1 MGTIKANGTYYY
13 VSSSKITTPSIKIV
27 GTDMVQ
33 TIEWHTVDL
42 GGGHT
47 TNIPNRVYK
56 PMQTTMYIPL
66 FVGNKGSTVD
76 YNRYRY
82 TLGGLKIGN
91 YHAATSREF
100 INHAPTA
107 TLSASATRVAQYTDV
122 TLTCTASDPD
132 GDDLTD
138 IRWYEKRNGEWHSDT
153 GWGLTRRVF
162 SFDCTTKEYYV
173 VVADKYNAYAT
184 TNTVSITWYDPNHT
198 PYITIGNTP
207 GSSSYGNINFTI
219 SYHDDDSD
227 TCTVQYG
234 YRVIGS
240 GGVIYENAQRSF
252 NTGTS
257 PSNATIYV
265 AVNAPVVYGYYR
277 IFARITDSKGASDVS
292 YRDILYVA
300 PPDHAYKCKVDCY
313 RVEEK
318 ESDGPY
324 AGRKKDAW
332 YASITPIKYPSQY
345 AGLEII
351 RYDMSTVTIRPYVVV
366 PKKVTKQVLNAW
378 GYGYHEVTVTE
389 NVREAAGT
397 AHTFAVTFPSDKG
410 RQYAHTFTFEWD

>member
-207 GSSSYGNINFTI
+207 GSSSDGNINFTI

-292 YRDILYVA
+292 YRDIPYVA
-300 PPDHAYKCKVDCY
+300 PPDHAYKCKVECY
-313 RVEEK
+313 RIEESK
-318 ESDGPY
+318 SGPY
-324 AGRKKDAW
+324 GGTTKKDEW
-332 YASITPIKYPSQY
+332 YAKITPIKYPSQY

-351 RYDMSTVTIRPYVVV
+351 RYDMSTVTIQPYVIETYTEEEWV
-366 PKKVTKQVLNAW
+366 PSGYGGSYENVTKTRRV
-378 GYGYHEVTVTE
+378 Y
-389 NVREAAGT
+389 GT
-397 AHTFAVTFPSDKG
+397 AHTFAVTFPSNHG
-410 RQYAHTFTFEWD
+410 RQYAHTYTFEWD

>member
-56 PMQTTMYIPL
+56 PMQTTSYIPL

-107 TLSASATRVAQYTDV
+107 TLSASATRVPFRTNV
-122 TLTCTASDPD
+122 TYTCTASDPD
-132 GDDLTD
+132 GDQLT
-138 IRWYEKRNGEWHSDT
+138 YEWHFRDSASNGEWVNNT
-153 GWGLTRRVF
+153 GSTPTYTYSYPYSV
-162 SFDCTTKEYYV
+162 TQYVYV
-173 VVADKYNAYAT
+173 VVRDPYGGSVT
-184 TNTVSITWYDPNHT
+184 TNTVSVTWYDPNHA

-207 GSSSYGNINFTI
+207 GSSSYGNIKFTI

-227 TCTVQYG
+227 ACTVQYG
-234 YRVIGS
+234 YRTANS
-240 GGVIYENAQRSF
+240 SENTQRSF
-252 NTGTS
+252 TTGTS

-300 PPDHAYKCKVDCY
+300 PPDHAYKCKVECY
-313 RVEEK
+313 RVEET
-318 ESDGPY
+318 ESSDSPY

-351 RYDMSTVTIRPYVVV
+351 SYNSSTVTIRPYAIE
-366 PKKVTKQVLNAW
+366 PRQVTKQVLNPW
-378 GYGYHEVTVTE
+378 GYGYREVTVTE
-389 NVREAAGT
+389 NVQVPAGT

>member
-1 MGTIKANGTYYY
+1 MATIKANGASYFI
-13 VSSSKITTPSIKIV
+13 SSSKITTPSIKIA
-27 GTDMVQ
+27 GQ
-33 TIEWHTVDL
+33 
-42 GGGHT
+42 G
-47 TNIPNRVYK
+47 
-56 PMQTTMYIPL
+56 YIPL

-107 TLSASATRVAQYTDV
+107 TLSASATRLANGTNV
-122 TLTCTASDPD
+122 TLMCTASDPD
-132 GDDLTD
+132 GDRLIYAWHFRNSTGWHVGNSGSTLSTYGTD
-138 IRWYEKRNGEWHSDT
+138 ITVD
-153 GWGLTRRVF
+153 F
-162 SFDCTTKEYYV
+162 YV
-173 VVADKYNAYAT
+173 VVSDPYGASVT
-184 TNTVSITWYDPNHT
+184 TNTVSVTWYNPNHA

-265 AVNAPVVYGYYR
+265 AVDAPVVYGYYR
-277 IFARITDSKGASDVS
+277 IFARITDSHGASDVS

-300 PPDHAYKCKVDCY
+300 PPPDPAYKCRVECY
-313 RVEEK
+313 RTQEAR
-318 ESDGPY
+318 GPY
-324 AGRKKDAW
+324 GGYEDKWHVA
-332 YASITPIKYPSQY
+332 ITPIKYPSQY
-345 AGLEII
+345 AGLRVIW
-351 RYDMSTVTIRPYVVV
+351 YNASTVAIQPYAFEMRRVN
-366 PKKVTKQVLNAW
+366 KAVTPPW
-378 GYGYHEVTVTE
+378 GYGTWYTTVTE
-389 NVREAAGT
+389 NVQVDAGT
-397 AHTFAVTFPSDKG
+397 ARTFAVTFPSNKG

>member
-1 MGTIKANGTYYY
+1 MATIKANGASYFI
-13 VSSSKITTPSIKIV
+13 SSSKITTPSIKIN
-27 GTDMVQ
+27 GQ
-33 TIEWHTVDL
+33 
-42 GGGHT
+42 G
-47 TNIPNRVYK
+47 
-56 PMQTTMYIPL
+56 YIPL

-107 TLSASATRVAQYTDV
+107 TLSASATRVPFRTNV
-122 TLTCTASDPD
+122 TYTCTASDPD
-132 GDDLTD
+132 GDQLT
-138 IRWYEKRNGEWHSDT
+138 YEWHFRDSASNGEWVNNT
-153 GWGLTRRVF
+153 GSTPTYTYSYPYSV
-162 SFDCTTKEYYV
+162 TQYVYV
-173 VVADKYNAYAT
+173 VVRDPYGGSVT
-184 TNTVSITWYDPNHT
+184 TNTVSVTWYDPNHA

-227 TCTVQYG
+227 ACTVQYG
-234 YRVIGS
+234 YRTANS
-240 GGVIYENAQRSF
+240 SENTQRSF
-252 NTGTS
+252 TTGTS

-265 AVNAPVVYGYYR
+265 AVDAPVVYGYYR
-277 IFARITDSKGASDVS
+277 IFARITDSHGASDVS
-292 YRDILYVA
+292 YRDIPYVA
-300 PPDHAYKCKVDCY
+300 PPDPAYKCRVECY
-313 RVEEK
+313 RTQEAR
-318 ESDGPY
+318 GPY
-324 AGRKKDAW
+324 GGYEDKW

-345 AGLEII
+345 AGLYVV
-351 RYDMSTVTIRPYVVV
+351 RYDLSTVTIRPYVVV
-366 PKKVTKQVLNAW
+366 PKKVTKQVRNAW

-397 AHTFAVTFPSDKG
+397 ARTFAVTFPSNKG

>member
-1 MGTIKANGTYYY
+1 MATIKANGASYFI
-13 VSSSKITTPSIKIV
+13 SSSKITTPSIKIN
-27 GTDMVQ
+27 GQ
-33 TIEWHTVDL
+33 
-42 GGGHT
+42 G
-47 TNIPNRVYK
+47 
-56 PMQTTMYIPL
+56 YIPL

-107 TLSASATRVAQYTDV
+107 TLSASATRVPFRTNV
-122 TLTCTASDPD
+122 TYTCTASDPD
-132 GDDLTD
+132 GDQLT
-138 IRWYEKRNGEWHSDT
+138 YEWHFRDSASNGEWVNNT
-153 GWGLTRRVF
+153 GSTPTYTYSYPYSV
-162 SFDCTTKEYYV
+162 TQYVYV
-173 VVADKYNAYAT
+173 VVRDPYGGSVT
-184 TNTVSITWYDPNHT
+184 TNTVSVTWYDPNHP

-227 TCTVQYG
+227 ACTVQYG
-234 YRVIGS
+234 YRTIGS
-240 GGVIYENAQRSF
+240 GGSIYENTQRSF

-292 YRDILYVA
+292 YRDIPYVA
-300 PPDHAYKCKVDCY
+300 PPNHAYKCT
-313 RVEEK
+313 VECWRQK
-318 ESDGPY
+318 EQRGSYGGYTDE
-324 AGRKKDAW
+324 W

-351 RYDMSTVTIRPYVVV
+351 RYDRSTVTIQPYAIEARRVR
-366 PKKVTKQVLNAW
+366 KQVRNPW
-378 GYGYHEVTVTE
+378 GYGYSYETVTE
-389 NVREAAGT
+389 NVRVSAGT
-397 AHTFAVTFPSDKG
+397 ARTFAVTFPSNQG

>member
-1 MGTIKANGTYYY
+1 MGTIKANGASYF

-27 GTDMVQ
+27 GTDMVL
-33 TIEWHTVDL
+33 TIEREMHDL
-42 GGGHT
+42 GGGHIEYT
-47 TNIPNRVYK
+47 PYPVYK

-107 TLSASATRVAQYTDV
+107 TLSASATRVANGTRV

-132 GDDLTD
+132 GDSLGNFK
-138 IRWYEKRNGEWHSDT
+138 WYEKVNGSWGNGGNFGSTRVLSYSDT
-153 GWGLTRRVF
+153 TR
-162 SFDCTTKEYYV
+162 EYYV
-173 VVADKYNAYAT
+173 VVTDPYGASVT
-184 TNTVSITWYDPNHT
+184 TNTVSVTWYNPNHA

-207 GSSSYGNINFTI
+207 GSSSDGNINFTI

-234 YRVIGS
+234 YRAIGS
-240 GGVIYENAQRSF
+240 GGVLYEHTQRSF
-252 NTGTS
+252 TTGTS

-265 AVNAPVVYGYYR
+265 AVNDALMQYGYYR

-292 YRDILYVA
+292 YRDIPYVA
-300 PPDHAYKCKVDCY
+300 PPDHAYKCKVECY
-313 RVEEK
+313 RVEET

-324 AGRKKDAW
+324 SGRKKDAW

-351 RYDMSTVTIRPYVVV
+351 RYDMSTVTIQPYVIETYTEEEWV
-366 PKKVTKQVLNAW
+366 PSGYGGSWKNVTKTRRV
-378 GYGYHEVTVTE
+378 
-389 NVREAAGT
+389 AAGT
-397 AHTFAVTFPSDKG
+397 AHTFAVTFPSNQG
-410 RQYAHTFTFEWD
+410 RQYAHTYTFEWD

>member
-1 MGTIKANGTYYY
+1 MATIKANGASYFI
-13 VSSSKITTPSIKIV
+13 SSSKITTPSIKIN
-27 GTDMVQ
+27 GQ
-33 TIEWHTVDL
+33 
-42 GGGHT
+42 G
-47 TNIPNRVYK
+47 
-56 PMQTTMYIPL
+56 YIPL

-107 TLSASATRVAQYTDV
+107 TLSVNATSVPFRTNVTYT
-122 TLTCTASDPD
+122 CAASDPD
-132 GDDLTD
+132 GDQLT
-138 IRWYEKRNGEWHSDT
+138 YEWHLRDNWSNGELVRNT
-153 GWGLTRRVF
+153 GSTPTYT
-162 SFDCTTKEYYV
+162 SSYPYSATEYVYV
-173 VVADKYNAYAT
+173 VVRDPYGGSVT
-184 TNTVSITWYDPNHT
+184 TNTVSVTWYNPNHT

-207 GSSSYGNINFTI
+207 GSVSYGDINFTI

-227 TCTVQYG
+227 VCTVQYG
-234 YRVIGS
+234 YRYIGWD
-240 GGVIYENAQRSF
+240 ENAHAYSGNIAEHSRRSF
-252 NTGTS
+252 TTGTS
-257 PSNATIYV
+257 PSNATVYV
-265 AVNAPVVYGYYR
+265 AVENAPIVYGYYR
-277 IFARITDSKGASDVS
+277 IFARITDSHGASDVS
-292 YRDILYVA
+292 YRDIPYVA
-300 PPDHAYKCKVDCY
+300 PPPDPAYKCKVDCY

>member
-1 MGTIKANGTYYY
+1 MATIKANGASYFI
-13 VSSSKITTPSIKIV
+13 SSSKITTPSIKIA
-27 GTDMVQ
+27 GQ
-33 TIEWHTVDL
+33 
-42 GGGHT
+42 G
-47 TNIPNRVYK
+47 
-56 PMQTTMYIPL
+56 YIPL

-107 TLSASATRVAQYTDV
+107 TLSASATRLANGTNV
-122 TLTCTASDPD
+122 TLMCTASDPD
-132 GDDLTD
+132 GDRLIYAWHFRNSTGWHVGNSGSTLSTYGTD
-138 IRWYEKRNGEWHSDT
+138 ITVD
-153 GWGLTRRVF
+153 F
-162 SFDCTTKEYYV
+162 YV
-173 VVADKYNAYAT
+173 VVSDPYGASVT
-184 TNTVSITWYDPNHT
+184 TNTVSVTWYNPNHA

-292 YRDILYVA
+292 YRDIPYVA
-300 PPDHAYKCKVDCY
+300 PPDHAYKCKVECY
-313 RVEEK
+313 RIEESK
-318 ESDGPY
+318 SGPY
-324 AGRKKDAW
+324 GGTTKKDEW
-332 YASITPIKYPSQY
+332 YAKITPIKYPSQY

-351 RYDMSTVTIRPYVVV
+351 RYDMSTVTIQPYVIETYTEEEWV
-366 PKKVTKQVLNAW
+366 PSGYGGSYENVTKTRRV
-378 GYGYHEVTVTE
+378 Y
-389 NVREAAGT
+389 GT
-397 AHTFAVTFPSDKG
+397 AHTFAVTFPSNHG
-410 RQYAHTFTFEWD
+410 RQYAHTYTFEWD

>member
-1 MGTIKANGTYYY
+1 MGTIKANGASYF

-47 TNIPNRVYK
+47 TNIPNPVYK

-132 GDDLTD
+132 GDDLTY

-153 GWGLTRRVF
+153 GYGLTRRVF

-184 TNTVSITWYDPNHT
+184 TNTVSITWYDPNNT

-240 GGVIYENAQRSF
+240 GGVIYENTQRSF
-252 NTGTS
+252 TTGTS

-265 AVNAPVVYGYYR
+265 AVDAPVVYGYYR
-277 IFARITDSKGASDVS
+277 IFARITDSHGASDVS
-292 YRDILYVA
+292 YRDIPYVA
-300 PPDHAYKCKVDCY
+300 PPPDPAYKCKVECY
-313 RVEEK
+313 RTYETK
-318 ESDGPY
+318 SDGPY
-324 AGRKKDAW
+324 SGHKEDVWHAL
-332 YASITPIKYPSQY
+332 ITPIKYPSQY

-351 RYDMSTVTIRPYVVV
+351 RYDMSTVTIQPYVIETYTEEEWV
-366 PKKVTKQVLNAW
+366 PSGYGGSWKNVTKTRRVSD
-378 GYGYHEVTVTE
+378 
-389 NVREAAGT
+389 GT
-397 AHTFAVTFPSDKG
+397 AHTFAVTFPSNQG
-410 RQYAHTFTFEWD
+410 RQYAHTYTFEWD

>member
-1 MGTIKANGTYYY
+1 MATIKANGASYFI
-13 VSSSKITTPSIKIV
+13 SSSKITTPSIKIA
-27 GTDMVQ
+27 GQ
-33 TIEWHTVDL
+33 
-42 GGGHT
+42 G
-47 TNIPNRVYK
+47 
-56 PMQTTMYIPL
+56 YIPL

-91 YHAATSREF
+91 YHAATSRVF

-107 TLSASATRVAQYTDV
+107 TLYASATRVANGTGV

-132 GDDLTD
+132 GDGLSF
-138 IRWYEKRNGEWHSDT
+138 RWYERYDGWSWTDKGNFGETRYVSYSDRT
-153 GWGLTRRVF
+153 IGYR
-162 SFDCTTKEYYV
+162 V
-173 VVADKYNAYAT
+173 VVTDPYGASVT
-184 TNTVSITWYDPNHT
+184 TNTVEIVWYNPNHA

-207 GSSSYGNINFTI
+207 GSSSDGNINFTI

-234 YRVIGS
+234 DRTIGS
-240 GGVIYENAQRSF
+240 GGVHYDNTQRSF
-252 NTGTS
+252 TTGTS
-257 PSNATIYV
+257 PSNATVYV
-265 AVNAPVVYGYYR
+265 AVKAPVVYGYYR

-292 YRDILYVA
+292 YRDIPYVA
-300 PPDHAYKCKVDCY
+300 PPNHAYKCKVECY
-313 RVEEK
+313 RVEEE

-332 YASITPIKYPSQY
+332 YTSITAIKYPSQY
-345 AGLEII
+345 AGLDIVS
-351 RYDMSTVTIRPYVVV
+351 YDMSTVTIQPYVVT

-397 AHTFAVTFPSDKG
+397 AHTFAVTFPSNHG
-410 RQYAHTFTFEWD
+410 RQYAHTYTFEWD

>member
-300 PPDHAYKCKVDCY
+300 PPDHAYKCKVECY
-313 RVEEK
+313 RVEET
-318 ESDGPY
+318 ESSDSPY

-351 RYDMSTVTIRPYVVV
+351 RYDMSTVTIQPYVIETYTEEEWV
-366 PKKVTKQVLNAW
+366 PSGYGGSYENVTKTRRV
-378 GYGYHEVTVTE
+378 Y
-389 NVREAAGT
+389 GT
-397 AHTFAVTFPSDKG
+397 AHTFAVTFPSNHG
-410 RQYAHTFTFEWD
+410 RQYAHTYTFEWD

>member
-1 MGTIKANGTYYY
+1 MATIKANGASYFI
-13 VSSSKITTPSIKIV
+13 SSSKITTPSIKIA
-27 GTDMVQ
+27 GQ
-33 TIEWHTVDL
+33 
-42 GGGHT
+42 G
-47 TNIPNRVYK
+47 
-56 PMQTTMYIPL
+56 YIPL

-107 TLSASATRVAQYTDV
+107 TLSVSATRVPFRTSV
-122 TLTCTASDPD
+122 TYTCTASDPD
-132 GDDLTD
+132 GDQLT
-138 IRWYEKRNGEWHSDT
+138 YEWHLRDSASNGEWINNT
-153 GWGLTRRVF
+153 GSTPTYTYSYPYSV
-162 SFDCTTKEYYV
+162 TQYVYV
-173 VVADKYNAYAT
+173 VVRDPYGGSVT
-184 TNTVSITWYDPNHT
+184 TNTVSVTWYDPNHA

-234 YRVIGS
+234 DRTIGS
-240 GGVIYENAQRSF
+240 GGITYDNTQRSF

-265 AVNAPVVYGYYR
+265 AVTAPVVYGYYR

-292 YRDILYVA
+292 YRDIPYVA
-300 PPDHAYKCKVDCY
+300 PPDHAYKCKVECY
-313 RVEEK
+313 RVKEK
-318 ESDGPY
+318 ESSDSPY
-324 AGRKKDAW
+324 ASREKDAW
-332 YASITPIKYPSQY
+332 YASITPIKYPGQY

-351 RYDMSTVTIRPYVVV
+351 RYDMSTVTIQPYVVT
-366 PKKVTKQVLNAW
+366 PKKVTKQVLNPW
-378 GYGYHEVTVTE
+378 GYGYHKVTVTE

-397 AHTFAVTFPSDKG
+397 AHTFAVTFPSNRG
-410 RQYAHTFTFEWD
+410 RQYAHTYTFEWD

>member
-1 MGTIKANGTYYY
+1 MATIKANGASYFI
-13 VSSSKITTPSIKIV
+13 SSSKITTPSIKIN
-27 GTDMVQ
+27 GQ
-33 TIEWHTVDL
+33 
-42 GGGHT
+42 G
-47 TNIPNRVYK
+47 
-56 PMQTTMYIPL
+56 YIPL

-107 TLSASATRVAQYTDV
+107 TLSASATRVPFRTNV
-122 TLTCTASDPD
+122 TYTCTASDPD
-132 GDDLTD
+132 GDQLT
-138 IRWYEKRNGEWHSDT
+138 YEWHFRDSASNGEWVNNT
-153 GWGLTRRVF
+153 GSTPTYTYSYPYSV
-162 SFDCTTKEYYV
+162 TQYVYV
-173 VVADKYNAYAT
+173 VVRDPYGGSVT
-184 TNTVSITWYDPNHT
+184 TNTVSVTWYNPNHA

-227 TCTVQYG
+227 ACTVQYG
-234 YRVIGS
+234 YRTIGS
-240 GGVIYENAQRSF
+240 GGVHYDNTQRSF
-252 NTGTS
+252 TTGTS

-265 AVNAPVVYGYYR
+265 AVKAPAVYGYYR
-277 IFARITDSKGASDVS
+277 IFARITDSHGASDVS
-292 YRDILYVA
+292 YRDIPYVA
-300 PPDHAYKCKVDCY
+300 PPDRAYKCNVDCY
-313 RVEEK
+313 RVEET
-318 ESDGPY
+318 ESSDSPY

-345 AGLEII
+345 AGLYVV

-397 AHTFAVTFPSDKG
+397 AQTFAVTFPSNKG